1 MKISKIHLTNFRGI
15 SDLELNLD
23 NKSTILFGING
34 VGKSTVLRGIDLLY
48 ANIIAQL
55 LKSTKLLAELTIDDI
70 QSGKARAKV
79 TAEFSFPTGKNVEYY
94 RYIEHDMEH
103 IEKKHSKTLS
113 TLVKCFRD
121 QYVTENY
128 ADEAGNLIVVEDT
141 KNMPVFVNYGVNR
154 LVIDVPVRVPKR
166 TNFLKLNAF
175 DKAIESRIDFSSLF
189 EWFRWKEDLENQEKV
204 IGMNIEFEDRE
215 LRAVR
220 DAMSAMFDDFKNVRI
235 ERQTHTM
242 LLEKDGVSL
251 NLNQLSD
258 GEKCTIAL
266 FGDLA
271 RRLAIANPALVNP
284 LEGEGVVLID
294 EIELHMHT
302 QWQRKILRV
311 LRQTFPNIQFIITTH
326 SPQVLGEVDDNFKIF
341 TMKKREGEVTAQE
354 CETLYGWDS
363 NVILEEMLET
373 ESVTPYVKKITKD
386 MYDALDAKDYDLAEK
401 YADEID
407 ELTHGRNESV
417 AKVRIL
423 IVRGRR
429 SNEKNTKR

>member
-1 MKISKIHLTNFRGI
+1 MKISKIHLYNFRGI
-15 SDLELNLD
+15 SDLELNL
-23 NKSTILFGING
+23 NERSTILFGING

-48 ANIIAQL
+48 ANIIARL
-55 LKSTKLLAELTIDDI
+55 LKSNKLLAELTTDDI
-70 QSGKARAKV
+70 QFGKARAKV
-79 TAEFSFPTGKNVEYY
+79 LSDFSFPTGKNIEYS
-94 RYIEHDMEH
+94 RFIEFEG
-103 IEKKHSKTLS
+103 EKKHNRKALNEI
-113 TLVKCFRD
+113 VEYFRE
-121 QYVTENY
+121 QYITENY

-154 LVIDVPVRVPKR
+154 LVIDVPVKVPKQVS
-166 TNFLKLNAF
+166 FQKLSAF

-204 IGMNIEFEDRE
+204 IRQNMEYEDRD

-220 DAMSAMFDDFKNVRI
+220 NAMSAMFDDFRNVRI

-242 LLEKDGVSL
+242 YLEKDGVLL

-271 RRLAIANPALVNP
+271 RRLAIANPVLANP

-294 EIELHMHT
+294 EVELHMHT

-311 LRQTFPNIQFIITTH
+311 LRETFPNIQFIITTH
-326 SPQVLGEVDDNFKIF
+326 SPQVLGEVDNDFKIF
-341 TMKKREGEVTAQE
+341 TMKKQRGEVTAQE
-354 CETLYGWDS
+354 CEALYGWDS
-363 NVILEEMLET
+363 NAILEEMLDT
-373 ESVTPYVKKITKD
+373 ESVTLSVKKKTNN
-386 MYDALDAKDYDLAEK
+386 MYNALNAEDYDLAEK
-401 YADEID
+401 CADEID
-407 ELTHGRNESV
+407 RLTHGRNDSV

-423 IVRGRR
+423 IARGRKN
-429 SNEKNTKR
+429 NEKNTKR

>member
-1 MKISKIHLTNFRGI
+1 MKISKIHMENFRGI
-15 SDLELNLD
+15 SDLELDLNE
-23 NKSTILFGING
+23 KSTILFGING
-34 VGKSTVLRGIDLLY
+34 VGKSTILRGIDLLY
-48 ANIIAQL
+48 ANIITRL
-55 LKSTKLLAELTIDDI
+55 LKSNKRLAELTIDDI
-70 QSGKARAKV
+70 QYGKAKATVLAVFSFTSGKD
-79 TAEFSFPTGKNVEYY
+79 VEYF
-94 RYIEHDMEH
+94 RSIDFTG
-103 IEKKHSKTLS
+103 KKHSITLNEI
-113 TLVKCFRD
+113 VENFRE
-121 QYVTENY
+121 QYITENHV
-128 ADEAGNLIVVEDT
+128 DEAGNLIVVEDT

-154 LVIDVPVRVPKR
+154 LVIDVPVKVPQQAS
-166 TNFLKLNAF
+166 FQKLSAF
-175 DKAIESRIDFSSLF
+175 DKAIESKIDFSSLF

-204 IGMNIEFEDRE
+204 IRQHIEYEDRD

-220 DAMSAMFDDFKNVRI
+220 NAMSAMFDDFRNIRI

-271 RRLAIANPALVNP
+271 RRLAIANPALANP

-326 SPQVLGEVDDNFKIF
+326 SPQVLGEVDNNFKIY
-341 TMKKREGEVTAQE
+341 TMKKQDGEVTAQE

-363 NVILEEMLET
+363 NAILEEMLDT
-373 ESVTPYVKKITKD
+373 ESATLDVKKLTKD
-386 MYDALDAKDYDLAEK
+386 MYDALEAEDYDLAEQC
-401 YADEID
+401 ADEID
-407 ELTHGRNESV
+407 ELTHGRNDSV

-423 IVRGRR
+423 IARGRR
-429 SNEKNTKR
+429 KNEKNTKR